1 MKGKVRIANKATKG
15 KGKLWKRGDSS
26 SCNAQTRKFRDKIN
40 VFDPKLSQKPE
51 SDDLNMERLNLENMV
66 ADDGRESMDVDTQS
80 IISGTSNLSM
90 FSNCSNQSLSQI
102 MTRWNPASYM
112 HRETAAVLATV
123 AETIRERGGKESD
136 TEYFAV
142 LLILFN
148 SSEKEEELVAISFLL
163 NVLIKKLP
171 ESVKKITF
179 DETQKVLSNVLSK
192 EETKGNSNV
201 SLISNLLKC
210 LSELLKCQDLS
221 IWKLSTT
228 RNLFEVIL
236 NFILDPAPKIR
247 KSAHRSV
254 VSILKA
260 SSIVW
265 KNEPCHHIMTP
276 VAASFCIEKIKKA
289 RLSKENLTEAMHM
302 INLVK
307 DFIDVLPESHLKG
320 CCETILRVIHLDDS
334 TMISCGL
341 SVFLSLFSS
350 SSPLRGLTARQ
361 NQVLLEA
368 LRDRKPSLV
377 NSELISLWVMVIK
390 EGCLSLFSLDKS
402 CCLRS
407 ISIYLSD
414 LIECF
419 QNDSKQ
425 IHVQVL
431 VSVSQLIQNI
441 IAPSFSEISWE
452 IMVDIVQTF
461 QRILDFKYKSAF
473 SSIARLTE
481 VLIESL
487 GPNLSKTRTTS
498 EPFMKLVKNLIDLRE
513 GYDSSFIKDIDSILA
528 KTIKVVG
535 PTMVLDICPIGMEL
549 IEGINFSNSWLIP
562 ILRDNVEG
570 VCLDIF
576 WSRFLPLAREIVKRK
591 KKKSQEDPKSPKIK
605 LFSLLYD
612 QIWSLLPSFCRQP
625 SDLETSFTKN
635 IHTLLMNIKNNKP
648 IRHHC
653 LAGIRNLIRTCD
665 SATTKNVFAQSA
677 QSFLE
682 MCFMIIVDPKSS
694 SQDLLPIFETWKVF
708 LEITDKRLIE
718 KFFEICRE
726 KLLQLEG
733 NNKSVAEESKSVE
746 FQTSVKNL
754 IDILVV
760 LIPHLPSTSLNDV
773 LTRVVIPRIT
783 TSQDHTHRKQGFRM
797 LKELCKS
804 ENIKEMVEANDQVQA
819 ILLSSLSEYSKE
831 MRTWPLDSISI
842 LCEKGL
848 FKMNQSHIKP
858 LIIGII
864 LSVDKG
870 KAKSREAA
878 FNLMERIPY
887 EPEQILRA
895 LESICLSSQP
905 KPGAILIYGR
915 FLVQN
920 YVKMT
925 EESRTRLFS
934 LLDFLKSEI
943 RAIIKAILEV
953 IKLWLKQI
961 PREDIQSSLFPII
974 SAFEYIP
981 EQHRKALSRPV
992 KILLTRMVRMFGF
1005 ETVSRISPESFGK
1018 VLKNIRKLEL
1028 AKKRSKSSEDDEL
1041 SLESSKQSSFFTT
1054 ASEKSFDDSDSDLE
1068 STHSKKTAK
1077 SKRSSKH
1084 KRSQQHGTWIEEDK
1098 DGEVLDLTAPDANK
1112 KIITTDPS
1120 KLGKVHKKAE
1130 EFPVN
1135 SEGKLIIGGK
1145 DEGLSS
1151 SVKRKRDI
1159 DDNNEEEGDIGSIN
1173 TSHQS
1178 RSTYK
1183 PGGKGIHRPIKRRKK
1198 SSAIKGL
1205 RLGDEYKAKKAKGD
1219 MKKRDAPDP
1228 FAYVPL
1234 GGSLLNRRRKNKY
1247 KGVFNKLLQKN
1258 SKTQSK

>member
-1 MKGKVRIANKATKG
+1 MKNKVRIASKATKG

-26 SCNAQTRKFRDKIN
+26 SCNAQTRKFREKIN
-40 VFDPKLSQKPE
+40 AFDPKLSQKAE
-51 SDDLNMERLNLENMV
+51 LDDLNMERLNLENMIP
-66 ADDGRESMDVDTQS
+66 DDGRESMDVDTQS

-142 LLILFN
+142 LLILLN
-148 SSEKEEELVAISFLL
+148 SSEKDEELVAISFLL
-163 NVLIKKLP
+163 NVLAKKLP

-179 DETQKVLSNVLSK
+179 NETQKVISSVLGR
-192 EETKGNSNV
+192 EGTKGNNNV

-210 LSELLKCQDLS
+210 LSELLKCQDLAV
-221 IWKLSTT
+221 WKLATT

-247 KSAHRSV
+247 KSAHRSI

-265 KNEPCHHIMTP
+265 KNEPCHHTMTP
-276 VAASFCIEKIKKA
+276 VAANFCIDKIKKA
-289 RLSKENLTEAMHM
+289 RLSKENLTEAVHM
-302 INLVK
+302 INLMK

-334 TMISCGL
+334 TMVSCGL

-350 SSPLRGLTARQ
+350 SSPLRGLTAKQ

-390 EGCLSLFSLDKS
+390 EGCLSLYSLDKS
-402 CCLRS
+402 SCLRS
-407 ISIYLSD
+407 ISIFLSD
-414 LIECF
+414 LIECL

-425 IHVQVL
+425 IHAQVL

-441 IAPSFSEISWE
+441 LALSFSEISWE

-461 QRILDFKYKSAF
+461 QRILDFKYKGAF

-481 VLIESL
+481 VLIEFL
-487 GPNLSKTRTTS
+487 GTNLSKTRTTS
-498 EPFMKLVKNLIDLRE
+498 EPFMKLIKNLIDLRE

-528 KTIKVVG
+528 KTIKVIG
-535 PTMVLDICPIGMEL
+535 PTGILDICPISMEL
-549 IEGINFSNSWLIP
+549 IEGVNFSNSWLIP
-562 ILRDNVEG
+562 LLRDNVEG

-576 WSRFLPLAREIVKRK
+576 WSRFIPLAREIAKRK

-605 LFSLLYD
+605 LYSLLYD
-612 QIWSLLPSFCRQP
+612 QIWSLLPSFCKHP
-625 SDLETSFTKN
+625 VDLEISFAKN
-635 IHTLLMNIKNNKP
+635 VNTLFMHIKNNKP

-665 SATTKNVFAQSA
+665 SEQTKNVFAPSA
-677 QSFLE
+677 QSFFE
-682 MCFMIIVDPKSS
+682 MCFMIIVDPKSN
-694 SQDLLPIFETWKVF
+694 SQDLLPIYETLKVF
-708 LEITDKRLIE
+708 LEITDKFLID
-718 KFFEICRE
+718 KYFEISRE
-726 KLLQLEG
+726 KLLQLEDE
-733 NNKSVAEESKSVE
+733 NKSKAGESKSAE
-746 FQTSVKNL
+746 FQTLVKNL
-754 IDILVV
+754 IEILVV
-760 LIPHLPSTSLNDV
+760 LIPHLPPTSLNNI
-773 LTRVVIPRIT
+773 LIQVVIPRIT
-783 TSQDHTHRKQGFRM
+783 NSQNRIQRKQGFRI

-804 ENIKEMVEANDQVQA
+804 QNIKEMVEVNEQVQT
-819 ILLSSLSEYSKE
+819 ILLTSISEYSKE

-848 FKMNQSHIKP
+848 FKINQSHLKP
-858 LIIGII
+858 LIMGII
-864 LSVDKG
+864 HSVEEG
-870 KAKSREAA
+870 KAKCREAA
-878 FNLMERIPY
+878 FNLIELIPY
-887 EPEQILRA
+887 EPQQILRT
-895 LESICLSSQP
+895 LESICSQSEP
-905 KPGAILIYGR
+905 KQGAILIYGR
-915 FLVQN
+915 FLVKN
-920 YVKMT
+920 YLNMI
-925 EESRTRLFS
+925 EESKARLFS
-934 LLDFLKSEI
+934 LLDFLKSEN
-943 RAIIKAILEV
+943 RAITKAILEV
-953 IKLWLKQI
+953 IKLWLKEVS
-961 PREDIQSSLFPII
+961 REDIQSSLFPIV
-974 SAFEYIP
+974 SALEYIP
-981 EQHRKALSRPV
+981 EQHRKALSRSV
-992 KILLTRMVRMFGF
+992 KILLTKMVRMFGF
-1005 ETVSRISPESFGK
+1005 ETIQRISPDSFGK

-1028 AKKRSKSSEDDEL
+1028 AKKRSKSSDDDAI
-1041 SLESSKQSSFFTT
+1041 SLKSSKQSSFLTT
-1054 ASEKSFDDSDSDLE
+1054 ASERSSDDSDSELE
-1068 STHSKKTAK
+1068 SAFSKKTAK
-1077 SKRSSKH
+1077 SKRSSKS
-1084 KRSQQHGTWIEEDK
+1084 KRSQQHGTWIEEDE

-1120 KLGKVHKKAE
+1120 KLGKVHKKTD
-1130 EFPVN
+1130 EFPTN

-1151 SVKRKRDI
+1151 NNKRKRDM
-1159 DDNNEEEGDIGSIN
+1159 DDEKEEEDIESMF

-1205 RLGDEYKAKKAKGD
+1205 KLGDEYKAKKAKGD
-1219 MKKRDAPDP
+1219 MKKKDAPDP

-1247 KGVFNKLLQKN
+1247 KGVFNKLLSKN
-1258 SKTQSK
+1258 PKTQFK